1 MIQHDGAAGEN
12 ESPDSHPDH
21 CGQENA
27 RLSGL
32 NIVPRVQVQV
42 VEDMG
47 GHLGSS
53 LADSEY
59 YGSGTVVL
67 AVSFWH
73 GNAPQDARLLLFH
86 PSSEARRL
94 LAESGEQKEIKDVGF
109 SSLAV

>member
-73 GNAPQDARLLLFH
+73 GLPRMLASSYSIPPQKPEGCLLKVENKKR
-86 PSSEARRL
+86 SRM
-94 LAESGEQKEIKDVGF
+94 
-109 SSLAV
+109 